1 MVQATS
7 AFALMEDIVPR
18 MPDPVDHDDLHRLI
32 EWTQTW
38 YEKAVA
44 AKFVSHPYQADNEV
58 VTRLRQYYR
67 AGLTPEEALHAY
79 FGVKH

>member
-1 MVQATS
+1 VRKMLGLIDQ
-7 AFALMEDIVPR
+7 
-18 MPDPVDHDDLHRLI
+18 DDLHRI
-32 EWTQTW
+32 VEWTRTW
-38 YEKAVA
+38 YEMALA

-79 FGVKH
+79 FKIKH